1 MSDLFFS
8 KISTLPEAQRVDDMI
23 ARKSNSPRLRNLGEV
38 ERARDFLRTNLCGSY
53 LFSRYTVPSFGSA
66 VLSSLHHLP
75 PLDDTRGILVKR
87 LIDSVV
93 GEICNNNIFDR
104 PGECHAHY
112 RDMRE
117 AYAAAGNAMTIVERF
132 ESQVDTF
139 GLEAAMNSNPVL
151 WSEGTKRYG
160 QQLVALCDEP
170 LAIFLLM
177 AVTEQM
183 TPHIYRRALEYLPYS
198 PELRLFRH
206 FLERHVELDRDDHGP
221 AAFQWFALASG
232 MKHATERRL
241 KQAYHKVLQ
250 LHGAA

>member
-8 KISTLPEAQRVDDMI
+8 KICTLPEAQRIDGMI
-23 ARKSNSPRLRNLGEV
+23 ARKSNSPRLSTLNEIDQ
-38 ERARDFLRTNLCGSY
+38 ARDFLRTNLCGSY

-66 VLSSLHHLP
+66 VLSSLHQLP
-75 PLDDTRGILVKR
+75 PLDDTRGALVKR

-117 AYAAAGNAMTIVERF
+117 AYEAAGNAMTVVERF
-132 ESQVDTF
+132 ETQVDAF
-139 GLEAAMNSNPVL
+139 GLETAMNSNPVL
-151 WSEGTKRYG
+151 WSEGAKRYG
-160 QQLVALCDEP
+160 QQLLALCDEP

-183 TPHIYRRALEYLPYS
+183 MPHIYRRALQHLPRT
-198 PELRLFRH
+198 PELRPFCQ

-221 AAFQWFALASG
+221 AAFQWFVLASG
-232 MKHATERRL
+232 MKQTTERCL
-241 KQAYHKVLQ
+241 KQAYHKVLL